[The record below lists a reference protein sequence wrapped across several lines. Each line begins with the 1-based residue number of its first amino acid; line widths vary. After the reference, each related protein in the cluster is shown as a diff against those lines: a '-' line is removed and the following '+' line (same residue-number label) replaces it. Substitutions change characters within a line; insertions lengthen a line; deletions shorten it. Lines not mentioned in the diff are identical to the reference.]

1 MLKVLALHILVPV
14 FSFFPP
20 AKDRLHRSLSLMT
33 SDRMK
38 SADTV
43 KNADTVRASVG
54 TDTLKANA
62 VNLIAFAQTLKGT
75 PYKYACSD
83 PKKGFDCSG
92 FVQYVFHHFNIT
104 VPRSSIAFTNVGK
117 TVDLKSA
124 MPGDLIL
131 FTGTNKKVRR
141 VGHVGIVVEASDTIK
156 FIHSS
161 SGKAWGVTETTLGA
175 HYKAR
180 FIKVVRLLE

>member
-1 MLKVLALHILVPV
+1 MLKVLVAHIFLPVLSLVHPV
-14 FSFFPP
+14 
-20 AKDRLHRSLSLMT
+20 KDRHHFSLSLATRDLYKM
-33 SDRMK
+33 
-38 SADTV
+38 ADTMRAPSV
-43 KNADTVRASVG
+43 NPGESDIAKN
-54 TDTLKANA
+54 KAEE
-62 VNLIAFAQTLKGT
+62 LITFAQTLKGT

-92 FVQYVFHHFNIT
+92 FVQYVFNHFNIQ

-117 TVDLKSA
+117 TIDLKNA

-131 FTGTNKKVRR
+131 FTGTNKKVRK
-141 VGHVGIVVEASDTIK
+141 VGHVGIVIQASDTIK

-161 SGKAWGVTETTLGA
+161 SGKSWGVNETTLGS

>member
-1 MLKVLALHILVPV
+1 MLKVLVIHIFLPV
-14 FSFFPP
+14 FSFLPP
-20 AKDRLHRSLSLMT
+20 
-33 SDRMK
+33 
-38 SADTV
+38 V
-43 KNADTVRASVG
+43 KNRFHHPISLATRDHYKIADTVRVPFGKPAESDMVKS
-54 TDTLKANA
+54 KAEE
-62 VNLIAFAQTLKGT
+62 LITFAQTLKGT

-117 TVDLKSA
+117 TVDLKNA

-131 FTGTNKKVRR
+131 FTGTNKKVRK
-141 VGHVGIVVEASDTIK
+141 VGHVGIVIQASDTIK

-161 SGKAWGVTETTLGA
+161 SGKSWGVNETTLGS

>member
-1 MLKVLALHILVPV
+1 MLKVLAIHIFLPV

-20 AKDRLHRSLSLMT
+20 
-33 SDRMK
+33 
-38 SADTV
+38 V
-43 KNADTVRASVG
+43 KNRFQHSIALATRSGFKIADTVRAPSVKPTGSDMAG
-54 TDTLKANA
+54 TNA

-92 FVQYVFHHFNIT
+92 FVQYVFNHFNIP

-131 FTGTNKKVRR
+131 FTGTNKKVRK
-141 VGHVGIVVEASDTIK
+141 VGHVGIVVQASDTIV

-161 SGKAWGVTETTLGA
+161 SGKAWGVNETTLNP

-180 FIKVVRLLE
+180 FIKVIRLLK

>member
-1 MLKVLALHILVPV
+1 MLKVLAVYIFLPV
-14 FSFFPP
+14 FSMFPP
-20 AKDRLHRSLSLMT
+20 AKNRLHQVMAMPA
-33 SDRMK
+33 SDGYK

-43 KNADTVRASVG
+43 RAPSAKPAG
-54 TDTLKANA
+54 ADTLKTNA
-62 VNLIAFAQTLKGT
+62 VDLIAFAQTLKGT

-92 FVQYVFHHFNIT
+92 FVQYVFQHFNIQ
-104 VPRSSIAFTNVGK
+104 VPRSSVAFTNVGK
-117 TVDLKSA
+117 TVELKNA
-124 MPGDLIL
+124 MPGDLLL

-141 VGHVGIVVEASDTIK
+141 VGHVGIVVHASDTIK

-161 SGKAWGVTETTLGA
+161 SGKAWGVTETTLGP

-180 FIKVVRLLE
+180 FIKVIRLLE

>member
-1 MLKVLALHILVPV
+1 MLKVLALHILLPV

-20 AKDRLHRSLSLMT
+20 VKNRFNHAISLANR
-33 SDRMK
+33 D
-38 SADTV
+38 AY
-43 KNADTVRASVG
+43 KNADTVGAPSAKPAESDAVR
-54 TDTLKANA
+54 ANA
-62 VNLIAFAQTLKGT
+62 ANLIAFAQTLKGT

-92 FVQYVFHHFNIT
+92 FVQYVFNHFNIP

-131 FTGTNKKVRR
+131 FTGTNKKVRK
-141 VGHVGIVVEASDTIK
+141 VGHVGIVIQASD
-156 FIHSS
+156 
-161 SGKAWGVTETTLGA
+161 
-175 HYKAR
+175 
-180 FIKVVRLLE
+180 

>member
-1 MLKVLALHILVPV
+1 MLKILVLHIFVPV
-14 FSFFPP
+14 VSLFSP
-20 AKDRLHRSLSLMT
+20 AKNHVHHVMSLAA
-33 SDRMK
+33 SDGVSM
-38 SADTV
+38 
-43 KNADTVRASVG
+43 ADTVRAPSVIPTG
-54 TDTLKANA
+54 SDTVKSKA
-62 VNLIAFAQTLKGT
+62 VELITFAQTLKGT

-92 FVQYVFHHFNIT
+92 FVQYVFNHFKIP

-117 TVDLKSA
+117 TIDLKNA

-131 FTGTNKKVRR
+131 FTGTNKKVRK
-141 VGHVGIVVEASDTIK
+141 VGHVGIVIQASDTIR

-161 SGKAWGVTETTLGA
+161 SGKAWGVTETTLNP

-180 FIKVVRLLE
+180 FIKVIRLLD

>member
-1 MLKVLALHILVPV
+1 MLKVLAIHIFLPV
-14 FSFFPP
+14 FAFFPP
-20 AKDRLHRSLSLMT
+20 
-33 SDRMK
+33 
-38 SADTV
+38 V
-43 KNADTVRASVG
+43 KNRSYHSIALATRGAYKIADTVRAPAVKLAGS
-54 TDTLKANA
+54 DTVKANA

-83 PKKGFDCSG
+83 PRKGFDCSG
-92 FVQYVFHHFNIT
+92 FVQYVFNHFNIP

-131 FTGTNKKVRR
+131 FTGTNKKVRK
-141 VGHVGIVVEASDTIK
+141 VGHVGIVIQASDTIK

-161 SGKAWGVTETTLGA
+161 SGKAWGVNETTLGP

>member
-1 MLKVLALHILVPV
+1 MLKVLVIHIFLPV
-14 FSFFPP
+14 LSFFPP
-20 AKDRLHRSLSLMT
+20 VKNRHHHLLTLATNSHYKL
-33 SDRMK
+33 
-38 SADTV
+38 ADTLHAPLV
-43 KNADTVRASVG
+43 RPTETKN
-54 TDTLKANA
+54 KAEE
-62 VNLIAFAQTLKGT
+62 LITFAQTLKGT

-92 FVQYVFHHFNIT
+92 FVQYVFHHFNIQ

-124 MPGDLIL
+124 QPGDLIL
-131 FTGTNKKVRR
+131 FTGTNKKVRK
-141 VGHVGIVVEASDTIK
+141 VGHVGIVIQASDTIR

-161 SGKAWGVTETTLGA
+161 SGKSWGVNETTLGA

>member
-1 MLKVLALHILVPV
+1 MLKVLVIHIFLPV

-20 AKDRLHRSLSLMT
+20 
-33 SDRMK
+33 
-38 SADTV
+38 V
-43 KNADTVRASVG
+43 KNRFQHSLLLATRDRYKIADTVRAPFGKPAESDMVKS
-54 TDTLKANA
+54 KAEE
-62 VNLIAFAQTLKGT
+62 LITYAQTLKGT

-92 FVQYVFHHFNIT
+92 FVQYVFNHFNIQ

-117 TVDLKSA
+117 TVDLKNA

-131 FTGTNKKVRR
+131 FTGTNKKVRK
-141 VGHVGIVVEASDTIK
+141 VGHVGIVIQASDTIR

-161 SGKAWGVTETTLGA
+161 SGKSWGVTETTLGA

-180 FIKVVRLLE
+180 FIKVVRLLD

>member
-1 MLKVLALHILVPV
+1 MLKVLAIHIFLPV

-20 AKDRLHRSLSLMT
+20 
-33 SDRMK
+33 
-38 SADTV
+38 V
-43 KNADTVRASVG
+43 KNRFQHSISLATRGAYKMADTVRAPSAKFAG
-54 TDTLKANA
+54 IDTVKTNA
-62 VNLIAFAQTLKGT
+62 ANLIAFAQTLKGT

-92 FVQYVFHHFNIT
+92 FVQYVFKHFNIP
-104 VPRSSIAFTNVGK
+104 VPRSSIAFTHVGK

-131 FTGTNKKVRR
+131 FTGANKKVRK
-141 VGHVGIVVEASDTIK
+141 VGHVGIVIQASDTIK

-161 SGKAWGVTETTLGA
+161 SGKAWGVTETTLGS